1 MVGQRAIQ
9 TRCRKLEFFNSGSW
23 GKVDYVEVAPWELH
37 IIGLGGIRPG
47 EARLVLK
54 EDDNL
59 YLNVVFPKMAM
70 LPGIGAD
77 AKVVAVDVN
86 ENVTMYDN
94 DDFVE
99 RFETGEGIIRTR
111 YFLKRRRILSKI
123 HGRRLRKRL
132 LEKYRGRGSR
142 RVREIYYRAARGIIG
157 KALEVK
163 ATVIVMEDLR
173 HLNEEDK
180 GSRG

>member
-1 MVGQRAIQ
+1 MEATYNRF
-9 TRCRKLEFFNSGSW
+9 R
-23 GKVDYVEVAPWELH
+23 
-37 IIGLGGIRPG
+37 GIRPG

-111 YFLKRRRILSKI
+111 YFLKRRRIY
-123 HGRRLRKRL
+123 RRSTAGDCERGYWRSIGGG
-132 LEKYRGRGSR
+132 GRGGLGRS
-142 RVREIYYRAARGIIG
+142 IIG
-157 KALEVK
+157 Q
-163 ATVIVMEDLR
+163 
-173 HLNEEDK
+173 
-180 GSRG
+180 RGG

>member
-1 MVGQRAIQ
+1 
-9 TRCRKLEFFNSGSW
+9 
-23 GKVDYVEVAPWELH
+23 
-37 IIGLGGIRPG
+37 
-47 EARLVLK
+47 VLK

-59 YLNVVFPKMAM
+59 YLNVVFPRTAM

-77 AKVVAVDVN
+77 AKVAAVDVS
-86 ENVTMYDN
+86 ENVTVYDD

-111 YFLKRRRILSKI
+111 YLLKRRRILSKI
-123 HGRRLRKRL
+123 RGRRLRKRL

-142 RVREIYYRAARGIIG
+142 RVRQIYYRAARGIIG

-163 ATVIVMEDLR
+163 ATVIVMEDPR
-173 HLNEEDK
+173 RLNEEDK
-180 GSRG
+180 GSRELNGRIHR